1 MAFDEQAYLA
11 ANPDVAAAVASGAFS
26 NAAQHYSMYGQSEG
40 RSPSGNVA
48 ASTSPT
54 VSTSTQTSTQPNWS
68 SGAGYATNITAPAG
82 SGAYYSQLNDAWAA
96 YRAGSGV
103 NPITGK
109 TSADESGTW
118 WNPGAGASGTSY
130 SNYMMQ
136 PDIAMNY
143 MVNAAASGVRPEDY
157 ATSHADMS
165 IASGDT
171 GRDGILPTGQ
181 TVFERILGQAGGTSY
196 NIYGG
201 AGGTANSAL
210 LDPARGLTINP
221 ADAARYSS
229 VFGAAS
235 ANTGP
240 FAGLDPYKR
249 QALGGVLSA
258 QFNSLSANGA
268 SPATTGSSATRTTT
282 TAGGTTAASGLP
294 VGTTTG
300 TSTYSSGS
308 APSLGFNLSDVAGPS
323 QWDVSG
329 DQTVA
334 NQLTALM
341 ASDNPLLQQAR
352 ARALQQSNAR
362 GLSNSSIASTAGE
375 AAVLDV
381 LMNIAKQDASTNATA
396 AQSNT
401 AAQNQFTT
409 YANAFLRNGYMAD
422 FNLSANEWA
431 AQQEFARQQEL
442 ARLQAELNATS
453 NTTQTN
459 NNLQQGYINALNESR
474 KNWAIQY
481 KELMA
486 DPNMSPENKTAAIR
500 GLATSY
506 NTQIKQYTGLL
517 GWDYASWDIEYD
529 TDAAAATPVAA
540 TGTAP

>member
-11 ANPDVAAAVASGAFS
+11 ANPDVAAAVKAGAFS
-26 NAAQHYSMYGQSEG
+26 AAEHYSQYGQAEG
-40 RSPSGNVA
+40 RSPTGAPA
-48 ASTSPT
+48 ASTATAPAA
-54 VSTSTQTSTQPNWS
+54 QPNWS
-68 SGAGYATNITAPAG
+68 SGAGYATNISAPVG
-82 SGAYYSQLNDAWAA
+82 TGAYYSQLNDAWGA
-96 YRAGSGV
+96 YKAGSGV

-109 TSADESGTW
+109 KAADESGTW
-118 WNPGAGASGTSY
+118 WNPGAGASGVSY
-130 SNYMMQ
+130 GNYMMQ

-143 MVNAAASGVRPEDY
+143 MVNAAANGVKPEDY

-171 GRDGILPTGQ
+171 GRGGILPTGQ

-240 FAGLDPYKR
+240 FADLDPYKR
-249 QALGGVLSA
+249 QALGSGLAA

-268 SPATTGSSATRTTT
+268 SPTTTGSSSTRATT
-282 TAGGTTAASGLP
+282 TAGGTTSATGLP
-294 VGTTTG
+294 AGTTTG
-300 TSTYSSGS
+300 TSTHSSGS
-308 APSLGFNLSDVAGPS
+308 APSLGFNLSNVAGPS

-329 DQTVA
+329 NQTVA
-334 NQLTALM
+334 NQLTSLL
-341 ASDNPLLQQAR
+341 ASDNPLIQQAR
-352 ARALQQSNAR
+352 ARAMQQSNAR
-362 GLSNSSIASTAGE
+362 GLSNSSIAQTAGD
-375 AAVLDV
+375 AAAYDA
-381 LMNIAKQDASTNATA
+381 MMQIAKQDAGTNATA

-401 AAQNQFTT
+401 AAKNQFNTD
-409 YANAFLRNGYMAD
+409 YNAFLRNGYMAD

-431 AQQEFARQQEL
+431 AQQDFARQQQL

-459 NNLQQGYINALNESR
+459 NTLQQGYINALNESR
-474 KNWAIQY
+474 RNWAIQY

-486 DPNMSPENKTAAIR
+486 DPNMSPENKKDALTSLAA
-500 GLATSY
+500 SY
-506 NTQIKQYTGLL
+506 NTQIKAYTGLL
-517 GWDYASWDIEYD
+517 GWDYGSWDIEYKS
-529 TDAAAATPVAA
+529 DAPVAA
-540 TGTAP
+540 APVATTAPVTP